1 MKLWIS
7 ENDFIDLE
15 DRELLTAEQAPRSR
29 SVDWL
34 GYYGFLPDPDTVLK
48 KLGQDLSTYRQLLSD
63 AHVWSCYESRTAG
76 TLSQE
81 RKVDLAAE
89 GGSDRANKRAY
100 DLIQEVMKGLD
111 VRQVIE
117 DILQAVFYGM
127 SPIEIVW
134 KSNSAFWLPESVV
147 GKPPEWFGFNESNEL
162 RFRSRDNM
170 TEGEPVP
177 EYKFLL
183 PRHHASYQ
191 NPYGERVLSRCF
203 WPVVFKKGGF
213 KFWAI
218 FTEKFGMPWVRGK
231 VPRGTNDTERNKLLS
246 RLVSMVQD
254 AVAVINDDESVE
266 ITEASEK
273 KASAEIYEKL
283 IEAGNKEC
291 SKAILGQTGT
301 TEGTP
306 GKLGN
311 ETSHMEVRQ
320 DLIDGD
326 KQMVCSTFNRLFR
339 WITELNVDGASP
351 PTFAFIEEEDVQ
363 KDRAERDKTLHETG
377 VEFKKPYFQRTYNL
391 EEDDFEISGGTNGK
405 AQIPEFTDTQN
416 RFDPEQEELE
426 ELADDSLDRAADA
439 WKGID
444 GPVRKLIESSSS
456 LEEVRDRIFD
466 VYADLDPADLEKLV
480 RDALATAALAG
491 AVDAAKPR

>member
-1 MKLWIS
+1 MKLWIN
-7 ENDFIDLE
+7 ENDFVDVD
-15 DRELLTAEQAPRSR
+15 DREGLTAEQAPRSR

-34 GYYGFLPDPDTVLK
+34 GWYGYLPDPDTVLS

-81 RKVDLAAE
+81 WKIDPAAE
-89 GGSDRANKRAY
+89 GGSARPNKRAY
-100 DLIQEVMKGLD
+100 ELAQMVMKGLD

-117 DILQAVFYGM
+117 DILQAVFFGM
-127 SPIEIVW
+127 SPIEVIWRTGTV
-134 KSNSAFWLPESVV
+134 WLPESVM
-147 GKPPEWFGFNESNEL
+147 GKPAEWFMFNESNEL
-162 RFRSRDNM
+162 RFMSRDNM
-170 TEGEPVP
+170 TVGEPVP

-203 WPVVFKKGGF
+203 WPVAFKKGGF

-231 VPRGTNDTERNKLLS
+231 VPRGTSETERAALMANLAK
-246 RLVSMVQD
+246 MVQD

-266 ITEASEK
+266 ITEASGK
-273 KASAEIYEKL
+273 KASADIYDQL
-283 IEAGNKEC
+283 IAAGNHEV

-311 ETSHMEVRQ
+311 ETSQMEVRQ

-326 KQMVCSTFNRLFR
+326 KQMVCSTFNLLFT
-339 WITELNVDGASP
+339 WITGLNVAGAAP
-351 PTFAFIEEEDVQ
+351 PAFEFVKEEDVQ
-363 KDRAERDKTLHETG
+363 KDRAERDKTLNEQG
-377 VEFKKPYFQRTYNL
+377 VDFTKKYYCRTYNL
-391 EEDDFEISGGTNGK
+391 AEDDFELSRANPAGSQDFADTGDDPTPGDTLGALGDKTLAEADLGGLMGPVEKLLARVSTLAEFRDGLIELYADMDDSDLGALMEK
-405 AQIPEFTDTQN
+405 ALLLAEMAG
-416 RFDPEQEELE
+416 RFDGTE
-426 ELADDSLDRAADA
+426 R
-439 WKGID
+439 
-444 GPVRKLIESSSS
+444 
-456 LEEVRDRIFD
+456 
-466 VYADLDPADLEKLV
+466 
-480 RDALATAALAG
+480 
-491 AVDAAKPR
+491 